1 MHCTPVSACNC
12 VFYPI
17 MQARE
22 CEAFLP
28 LSTLITPFSAALNL
42 VSVSE
47 TSEAQT
53 QCLITGRRAGCC
65 ADNGIGS
72 WDWTVSC
79 VAQFVVRLGALI
91 SVNSWLNCD
100 PGSDCVVNLCLKKWK
115 TPIVASFIRY
125 FPL

>member
-1 MHCTPVSACNC
+1 
-12 VFYPI
+12 

-72 WDWTVSC
+72 WDLTVSC

-100 PGSDCVVNLCLKKWK
+100 PGSDCVVNLCLKKMENSHCGEFYQ
-115 TPIVASFIRY
+115 I
-125 FPL
+125 FPTVMRSS